1 MTLSLGADIEILA
14 RIPFFE
20 GFSDEHL
27 RLIAFSA
34 ESRSLPEKLLL
45 YEEGQLLHSA
55 YVVVSGRLRGERKPK
70 DGAPTP
76 ALSPARSWSVE
87 AGQILGERT
96 LILDTRAAESV
107 RVESR
112 ARVLQIRKTMFRR
125 LLQEYPEIAIAL
137 RGRLARKLADA
148 SAALAEVGERLS
160 AIPD

>member
-1 MTLSLGADIEILA
+1 VALSLDADIELLA

-55 YVVVSGRLRGERKPK
+55 YVAVSGVLRGERRAK
-70 DGAPTP
+70 DG
-76 ALSPARSWSVE
+76 SPARSWSIE
-87 AGQILGERT
+87 AGQLMGERT

-125 LLQEYPEIAIAL
+125 LLQEYPEIAITL
-137 RGRLARKLADA
+137 RGRLARKLVDA
-148 SAALAEVGERLS
+148 SDALADVAQRLS